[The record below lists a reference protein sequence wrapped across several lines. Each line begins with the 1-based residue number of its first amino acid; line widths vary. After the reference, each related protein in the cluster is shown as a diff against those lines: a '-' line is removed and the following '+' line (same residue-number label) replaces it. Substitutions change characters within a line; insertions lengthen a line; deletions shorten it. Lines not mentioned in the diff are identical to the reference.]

1 VYNRLDTAK
10 PLRSRDKEA
19 AIMVRWN
26 KVMVIVLVYILML
39 AATSPDVRARTEGT
53 WGFESG
59 TWAGWTVVSD
69 DLGVDVTGADD
80 FETPKWGSYMAVLG
94 QPRSMF
100 TGLESLQS
108 AATRLSSTMAAGKT
122 LSVRS
127 SIATPTVPNGSSTIR
142 REFTANMRHFVFSYS
157 LFGYGEYAYGK
168 VLNSSP
174 SAHFSFVISTLDGS
188 IVIESDPTTV
198 LGVSQDMADMRNT
211 GVSVV
216 DPTTRVWTVVDVD
229 LSNYL
234 YQQLVIEFSLERVY
248 TNAAADSGTLQGV
261 IYPTWVYVD
270 VDHQMPIVSVDM
282 MPEVRFILPVAP
294 GATVAGTSMDVT
306 IEATDD
312 QSIAEIRLLVNGT
325 LAGQSMVPGRQTFHV
340 SLQEGMNTLQAIATD
355 SSGKQAMVATTVVAD
370 SRGPIVAL
378 DLLPPGKTTA
388 KMLTLSGSVQDA
400 GSGIRSL
407 TVAGTPVAPDL
418 TGAFIADVL
427 LVRGTNDII
436 IEAIDNLGN
445 ATIQAFNV
453 TYGGVI
459 TAPSST
465 YVVLT
470 IGSRN
475 MEVNGLSRRLDAA
488 PFIKDGRT
496 LLPIRALI
504 EALGGSVQWNP
515 SARTAT
521 TLLGSRTVALTIGST
536 TALVNGSPITLDV
549 APEIRNGRTFLPLRA
564 LVENLGL
571 DLAWEPISQTISLT
585 YWP

>member
-1 VYNRLDTAK
+1 
-10 PLRSRDKEA
+10 
-19 AIMVRWN
+19 
-26 KVMVIVLVYILML
+26 
-39 AATSPDVRARTEGT
+39 
-53 WGFESG
+53 
-59 TWAGWTVVSD
+59 
-69 DLGVDVTGADD
+69 
-80 FETPKWGSYMAVLG
+80 MAVLG
-94 QPRSMF
+94 RPGGPRSQPL
-100 TGLESLQS
+100 GQN
-108 AATRLSSTMAAGKT
+108 A
-122 LSVRS
+122 
-127 SIATPTVPNGSSTIR
+127 IR
-142 REFTANMRHFVFSYS
+142 REFTADMQHLVFAFNMFTYDYFDWDSFSYRIS
-157 LFGYGEYAYGK
+157 LLDHSTVIASWSTTAWGTGTAIK
-168 VLNSSP
+168 NSGWQ
-174 SAHFSFVISTLDGS
+174 I
-188 IVIESDPTTV
+188 
-198 LGVSQDMADMRNT
+198 
-211 GVSVV
+211 
-216 DPTTRVWTVVDVD
+216 VDVD
-229 LSNYL
+229 LSRYL
-234 YQQLVIEFSLERVY
+234 YRQLTIEVS
-248 TNAAADSGTLQGV
+248 AGGTRDTLL
-261 IYPTWVYVD
+261 PTWVYVD
-270 VDHQMPIVSVDM
+270 VDDEMPIVPLPDM
-282 MPEVRFILPVAP
+282 MPQVRFIMPVAP

-340 SLQEGMNTLQAIATD
+340 SLQEGMNTLQAVATD

-370 SRGPIVAL
+370 SRGPIVTL

-418 TGAFIADVL
+418 TGAFTADVL

-445 ATIQAFNV
+445 VTSQTFTV
-453 TYGGVI
+453 TYNVPSS
-459 TAPSST
+459 APSSI
-465 YVVLT
+465 YVLLT

-475 MEVNGLSRRLDAA
+475 MEVNGLTRTLDAA
-488 PFIKDGRT
+488 PFIKEGRT

-515 SARTAT
+515 STRTAT
-521 TLLGSRTVALTIGST
+521 ILLGSRTVALTIGST

-564 LVENLGL
+564 VAENLGL